1 MNSIRYMN
9 NIVYKDVRESIMDS
23 LKESV
28 FGSVSNS
35 VWWSVMNPVRGL
47 LEDLVKDHARASARD
62 YFKIKQ

>member
-1 MNSIRYMN
+1 
-9 NIVYKDVRESIMDS
+9 MDS